1 MRMPQVMNT
10 NLLYPCFF
18 GPVSQ
23 DRADVLRAFVKYTV
37 IGSWFI
43 QVSYIVQ

>member
-1 MRMPQVMNT
+1 MRMPQIMNA
-10 NLLYPCFF
+10 NLFYSCFF

-23 DRADVLRAFVKYTV
+23 DRTDVLRTLVKYTV